1 MVRKQRGSRDMR
13 RRREPPGPAISSG
26 SVLLLLQL
34 TETGSLEQPEPPIP
48 ILGAVTDGVSV
59 ISRGSTLNKTKEN
72 DNTEM
77 IVVEGLTSN

>member
-1 MVRKQRGSRDMR
+1 MS
-13 RRREPPGPAISSG
+13 RRREPPGPAVSSG
-26 SVLLLLQL
+26 SVLLLLQF

-48 ILGAVTDGVSV
+48 VLGAVTHGVSV